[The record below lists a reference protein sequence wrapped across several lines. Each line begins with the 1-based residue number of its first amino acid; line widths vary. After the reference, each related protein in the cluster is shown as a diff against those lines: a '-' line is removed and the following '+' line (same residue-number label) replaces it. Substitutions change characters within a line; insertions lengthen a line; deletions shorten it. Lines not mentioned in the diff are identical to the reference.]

1 MRGDMSKQT
10 GYKNY
15 FCSGVR
21 GILARQDCVSA
32 KIKDAARTET
42 QVNEL
47 LVEGFI
53 V

>member
-1 MRGDMSKQT
+1 MI
-10 GYKNY
+10 
-15 FCSGVR
+15 FAVVLR

-32 KIKDAARTET
+32 KVKDAARTEI